1 MLKNSVN
8 QCAVGGGCKRSELLR
23 VGELLVVSMLARR
36 PAFRASITGVAFA
49 LCGALLS
56 ACNLTSGG
64 ESGTAPPDA
73 TDRIRATDL
82 QPRFPAPAESANT
95 GDRGG
100 QRDAS
105 YYGTSGRAVE
115 VAAAP
120 VPAPNGG
127 EGYDFNFEN
136 TPVTTVAKVILGDIL
151 GSGYTIDPRVQGTVT
166 LTSGR
171 PVPKNDVLYVL
182 ESALRTSNVALVR
195 ERTGYRLVPAPEAVG
210 SAGVDPERDPAAG
223 YGITVIP
230 LQYASVQTVT
240 KLLDSFASKPGAIRA
255 DQARNLLLVQGTG
268 SERRAALDTVMSFDR
283 DWMRGQS
290 VGIYPI
296 RNTTPEPV
304 MAELEKI
311 IDSGEGGLNQNLV
324 KLQAIARMNAVLVVS
339 KKPELLRTV
348 ATWIHRLDNSETAST
363 GVKVYRVRYGD
374 ARQIA
379 RLLNDIFLGG
389 GGAGA
394 LDSAGS
400 QIAPGAGLSGM
411 STFDRLTGA
420 SQGSTGV
427 GGSPTPTNQAPLGS
441 GFGGSGLVGAGG
453 VPSPNTGGPI
463 RGGGEPAPATPS
475 AATNTLAPGGAGPGG
490 PAQAVL
496 PGVRITADV
505 VNNALLIYS
514 NQENYRIIERAINQ
528 LDRPLLQVAIDLTIA
543 EVTLNDKLGY
553 GVQTLLTSANL
564 GLPTGTGQ
572 AINTLAA
579 QPLAQVFP
587 GANILV
593 GTLSN
598 PQIIIN
604 ALHEYTDVKVLSNPS
619 LVVLDHQTAT
629 LQVGDQVPITTGTA
643 TVLSANNA
651 VVNTIN
657 YQNTGIILRVVP
669 RINSNGK
676 VTLDIEQEIS
686 NVSPNSQTG
695 SLTPTISQRRVKSS
709 ISVVTGQTVLLAGL
723 ISETQSRART
733 GIPFL
738 DQVPVLG
745 DAAASANSKA
755 LTRTE
760 LIIFIRPQVIKDGVD
775 AAAVAEELRSRLRG
789 GKYGQQE
796 PVPGAAETT
805 APQVLR

>member
-1 MLKNSVN
+1 MAGAAVVI
-8 QCAVGGGCKRSELLR
+8 CA
-23 VGELLVVSMLARR
+23 
-36 PAFRASITGVAFA
+36 
-49 LCGALLS
+49 ALLS
-56 ACNLTSGG
+56 ACNLTAGG
-64 ESGTAPPDA
+64 ESGTAPPDS
-73 TDRIRATDL
+73 TDRIRAADL
-82 QPRFPAPAESANT
+82 QPRFPTPPEGANT
-95 GDRGG
+95 GGRG

-105 YYGTSGRAVE
+105 YYGSGTAVQ
-115 VAAAP
+115 VAEAP
-120 VPAPNGG
+120 VPTSGGG

-136 TPVTTVAKVILGDIL
+136 TPVTSVAKVILGDIL
-151 GSGYTIDPRVQGTVT
+151 GVGYTIDPRVQGTVT

-171 PVPKNDVLYVL
+171 PVPKSDVLYVL
-182 ESALRTSNVALVR
+182 ESALRTSNVALVH

-210 SAGVDPERDPAAG
+210 SAGIDPEHDPAAG
-223 YGITVIP
+223 FGITAIP
-230 LQYASVQTVT
+230 LRFVSVQTVT
-240 KLLDSFASKPGAIRA
+240 KLLDSFAAKPGAIRA
-255 DQARNLLLVQGTG
+255 DQARNILLVQGTG
-268 SERRAALDTVMSFDR
+268 AERRAALETVMSFDR

-311 IDSGEGGLNQNLV
+311 VDSGEGGLSQNMV
-324 KLQAIARMNAVLVVS
+324 KLQPIARMNAILVVS
-339 KKPELLRTV
+339 KKPELLRAI

-389 GGAGA
+389 GGAGS
-394 LDSAGS
+394 LDTAAN
-400 QIAPGAGLSGM
+400 QIAPGAGLSGQ

-427 GGSPTPTNQAPLGS
+427 PGSPVPPTQAPLGT
-441 GFGGSGLVGAGG
+441 GFAGSGLVGPGG
-453 VPSPNTGGPI
+453 TAVPSTGPPGAGTI
-463 RGGGEPAPATPS
+463 RGGAETGS
-475 AATNTLAPGGAGPGG
+475 AVANALLPGGGG
-490 PAQAVL
+490 PAGGPNQAVL
-496 PGVRITADV
+496 PGVRITADI

-514 NQENYRIIERAINQ
+514 NQESYRIIERAINQ

-543 EVTLNDKLGY
+543 EVTLNDQLNY

-564 GLPTGTGQ
+564 GLPAGTGQ
-572 AINTLAA
+572 AINTAIT
-579 QPLAQVFP
+579 QPLAQAFP

-593 GTLSN
+593 GTLAN
-598 PQIIIN
+598 PQVIIN
-604 ALHEYTDVKVLSNPS
+604 ALHQYTEVKVLSNPS

-686 NVSPNSQTG
+686 NVSPNSATG

-723 ISETQSRART
+723 ISETQSRGRN

-738 DQVPVLG
+738 DQIPVLG
-745 DAAASANSKA
+745 DAASTGNSKSLA
-755 LTRTE
+755 RTE

-789 GKYGQQE
+789 GKYGQGE
-796 PVPGAAETT
+796 PVPGSAQPPS
-805 APQVLR
+805 PQVVR

>member
-8 QCAVGGGCKRSELLR
+8 HSRAGAVVAQRLSR
-23 VGELLVVSMLARR
+23 VGELLVVCRLARR
-36 PAFRASITGVAFA
+36 PAFRALLAGAAIAV
-49 LCGALLS
+49 CGALLS
-56 ACNLTSGG
+56 ACNLTVGG

-73 TDRIRATDL
+73 VDRVRQADL
-82 QPRFPAPAESANT
+82 QPRFPAPSEGANT
-95 GDRGG
+95 GAAGG
-100 QRDAS
+100 PRATS
-105 YYGTSGRAVE
+105 YYGSRPIET
-115 VAAAP
+115 AAP
-120 VPAPNGG
+120 VPTPGGG
-127 EGYDFNFEN
+127 EGYEFNFEN
-136 TPVTTVAKVILGDIL
+136 TPVITVAKVILGDIL
-151 GSGYTIDPRVQGTVT
+151 GAGYTIDPRVQGTVS

-171 PVPKNDVLYVL
+171 PVPKSDVLYVL

-195 ERTGYRLVPAPEAVG
+195 ERTGYRLVPAPEAIG
-210 SAGVDPERDPAAG
+210 SAAVDPQRDPEAG

-230 LQYASVQTVT
+230 LQYVSVQTVS
-240 KLLDSFASKPGAIRA
+240 KLIDSFAAKPGSIRA
-255 DQARNLLLVQGTG
+255 DQSRNLLLVQGTAA
-268 SERRAALDTVMSFDR
+268 ERRAALDTVLSFDR

-304 MAELEKI
+304 MTELEKI
-311 IDSGEGGLNQNLV
+311 IDSGENGLNQNLV
-324 KLQAIARMNAVLVVS
+324 KLQAIARMNAILVVS

-348 ATWIHRLDNSETAST
+348 ATWINRLDNSETAST

-379 RLLNDIFLGG
+379 RLLNDIFLGSG
-389 GGAGA
+389 GGAIDTA
-394 LDSAGS
+394 AN

-427 GGSPTPTNQAPLGS
+427 GGSPTPPNQAPIGS
-441 GFGGSGLVGAGG
+441 GFGGSGLVGPGG
-453 VPSPNTGGPI
+453 TPSPTTGGPI
-463 RGGGEPAPATPS
+463 RGGGTETPGAPS
-475 AATNTLAPGGAGPGG
+475 NTLAPGPAAGGGPGG
-490 PAQAVL
+490 SGAVL

-514 NQENYRIIERAINQ
+514 NRENYLIIERAIHQ

-572 AINTLAA
+572 AINTAVA

-593 GTLSN
+593 GTLAN

-604 ALHEYTDVKVLSNPS
+604 ALHTYTDVKVLSNPS
-619 LVVLDHQTAT
+619 LVVLDHQVAT

-686 NVSPNSQTG
+686 NVSPSSQTG

-723 ISETQSRART
+723 ISETQSRARNS
-733 GIPFL
+733 IPFL

-745 DAAASANSKA
+745 DAAST
-755 LTRTE
+755 LTQKSLARTE
-760 LIIFIRPQVIKDGVD
+760 LIIFIRPQVIRDSVD
-775 AAAVAEELRSRLRG
+775 AAAVAEELRSRMRG
-789 GKYGQQE
+789 GKYGQSE
-796 PVPGAAETT
+796 PVPGAAESPS
-805 APQVLR
+805 PQVLR

>member
-1 MLKNSVN
+1 MRAWLAGAAI
-8 QCAVGGGCKRSELLR
+8 AVS
-23 VGELLVVSMLARR
+23 
-36 PAFRASITGVAFA
+36 
-49 LCGALLS
+49 GALLA
-56 ACNLTSGG
+56 ACNITSFG
-64 ESGTAPPDA
+64 EKGNASPDA

-82 QPRFPAPAESANT
+82 QPRFPAPAEGANT
-95 GDRGG
+95 GLGGG
-100 QRDAS
+100 QRSAS
-105 YYGTSGRAVE
+105 YYGSGTQVE
-115 VAAAP
+115 AAAAP
-120 VPAPNGG
+120 QPAPGAG
-127 EGYDFNFEN
+127 EGYEFNFEN

-151 GSGYTIDPRVQGTVT
+151 GAGYTIDPRVQGTVT
-166 LTSGR
+166 LTSGH
-171 PVPKNDVLYVL
+171 PVPKNDVLFVL

-210 SAGVDPERDPAAG
+210 SAGVDPGRTPEPG

-230 LQYASVQTVT
+230 LQYVSVQTVT
-240 KLLDSFASKPGAIRA
+240 KLLDSFAAKPGSIRA
-255 DQARNLLLVQGTG
+255 DQSRNLLLVQGSG
-268 SERRAALDTVMSFDR
+268 AERRAALDTVLSFDR

-304 MAELEKI
+304 MTELEKI

-324 KLQAIARMNAVLVVS
+324 KVQPIARMNAILVVTR
-339 KKPELLRTV
+339 KPELLRRV
-348 ATWIHRLDNSETAST
+348 ATWINRLDNSETAST

-389 GGAGA
+389 SGGGAIDTA
-394 LDSAGS
+394 AN
-400 QIAPGAGLSGM
+400 QIAPGGGTAGM

-420 SQGSTGV
+420 TQSSATTP
-427 GGSPTPTNQAPLGS
+427 GGLPQSPAMGAGLGGGGLGS
-441 GFGGSGLVGAGG
+441 GGL
-453 VPSPNTGGPI
+453 
-463 RGGGEPAPATPS
+463 GGGRGLGA
-475 AATNTLAPGGAGPGG
+475 APGGSATPAGAESLRTGEAPAVPTNALAAGGGG
-490 PAQAVL
+490 PSGAGAVL

-528 LDRPLLQVAIDLTIA
+528 LDRPQLQVAIDLTIA
-543 EVTLNDKLGY
+543 EVTLNDKLNY

-564 GLPTGTGQ
+564 GLPTSTGQ
-572 AINTLAA
+572 AINTAIA

-587 GANILV
+587 GANILI
-593 GTLSN
+593 GTLAN

-619 LVVLDHQTAT
+619 LVVLDHQIAT

-686 NVSPNSQTG
+686 NVSPNSAAG

-709 ISVVTGQTVLLAGL
+709 IAVVTGQTVLLAGL

-733 GIPFL
+733 GIPFF
-738 DQVPVLG
+738 DQIPVLG
-745 DAAASANSKA
+745 DAASTHNEKA
-755 LTRTE
+755 LMRTE
-760 LIIFIRPQVIKDGVD
+760 LIIFIRPQVIRDSVD
-775 AAAVAEELRSRLRG
+775 AAVVAEELRSRLRG
-789 GKYGQQE
+789 GKVGE
-796 PVPGAAETT
+796 VAPPGAAETPT
-805 APQVLR
+805 PQVVR

>member
-1 MLKNSVN
+1 V
-8 QCAVGGGCKRSELLR
+8 CR
-23 VGELLVVSMLARR
+23 LARR
-36 PAFRASITGVAFA
+36 PAVRALLAGVGIAV
-49 LCGALLS
+49 CGALLS
-56 ACNLTSGG
+56 ACNLTAGG

-73 TDRIRATDL
+73 VDRVRGADL
-82 QPRFPAPAESANT
+82 QPRFPAPSEGANT
-95 GDRGG
+95 GAAGG
-100 QRDAS
+100 PRAAS
-105 YYGTSGRAVE
+105 YYGSAPVE
-115 VAAAP
+115 AAAP
-120 VPAPNGG
+120 VPTPGGG
-127 EGYDFNFEN
+127 EGYEFNFEN
-136 TPVTTVAKVILGDIL
+136 TPVITVAKVILGDIL
-151 GSGYTIDPRVQGTVT
+151 GAGYTIDPRVQGTVT
-166 LTSGR
+166 LTSGH

-210 SAGVDPERDPAAG
+210 SAGVDPRRDPEAG

-230 LQYASVQTVT
+230 LQYVSVQTVS
-240 KLLDSFASKPGAIRA
+240 KLLDSFAAKPGSIRA
-255 DQARNLLLVQGTG
+255 DQSRNLLLVQGTG
-268 SERRAALDTVMSFDR
+268 AERRAALDTVLSFDR

-304 MAELEKI
+304 MTELEKI

-324 KLQAIARMNAVLVVS
+324 KLQPIARMNAILVVS

-348 ATWIHRLDNSETAST
+348 ATWINRLDNSETAST

-379 RLLNDIFLGG
+379 RLLNDIFLGSG
-389 GGAGA
+389 GGA
-394 LDSAGS
+394 LDTAAN

-427 GGSPTPTNQAPLGS
+427 GGSPTPPAQAPVGT

-453 VPSPNTGGPI
+453 TPSPTTGGPI
-463 RGGGEPAPATPS
+463 RGGGAETPAVP
-475 AATNTLAPGGAGPGG
+475 TNTLAAGPAAGGG
-490 PAQAVL
+490 PAGTAAVL

-505 VNNALLIYS
+505 VNNALLIYANRES
-514 NQENYRIIERAINQ
+514 YLIIERAIHQ

-572 AINTLAA
+572 AINTAIA

-593 GTLSN
+593 GTLAN

-604 ALHEYTDVKVLSNPS
+604 ALHNYTDVKVLSNPS
-619 LVVLDHQTAT
+619 LVVLDHQVAT

-745 DAAASANSKA
+745 DAASTLNQKS

-760 LIIFIRPQVIKDGVD
+760 LIIFIRPQVIRDSVD
-775 AAAVAEELRSRLRG
+775 AAAVAEELRSRMRG
-789 GKYGQQE
+789 GKYGQSE
-796 PVPGAAETT
+796 PVPGAAETPS
-805 APQVLR
+805 PQVVR

>member
-1 MLKNSVN
+1 MLGAAL
-8 QCAVGGGCKRSELLR
+8 AVS
-23 VGELLVVSMLARR
+23 
-36 PAFRASITGVAFA
+36 
-49 LCGALLS
+49 GALLA
-56 ACNLTSGG
+56 ACNLTVGG
-64 ESGTAPPDA
+64 EQGQAPPDS

-82 QPRFPAPAESANT
+82 SPRFPTPPEGAQ
-95 GDRGG
+95 GG
-100 QRDAS
+100 GAGPRAAS
-105 YYGTSGRAVE
+105 YYGSASEGTSVE

-120 VPAPNGG
+120 EGAAGG
-127 EGYDFNFEN
+127 GDGYDLNFEN

-151 GSGYTIDPRVQGTVT
+151 GAGYIIDPRVQGTVT
-166 LTSGR
+166 LTSGH
-171 PVPKNDVLYVL
+171 PVPKKDVLFVL

-210 SAGVDPERDPAAG
+210 SAGVDPDHSAEAG
-223 YGITVIP
+223 FGITAIP
-230 LQYASVQTVT
+230 LQYVSVQTVT
-240 KLLDSFASKPGAIRA
+240 KLLDSFAAKPGAIRA
-255 DQARNLLLVQGTG
+255 DQSHNMLLVQGTG
-268 SERRAALDTVMSFDR
+268 SERRAALDTVLSFDR

-304 MAELEKI
+304 MTELEKI

-324 KLQAIARMNAVLVVS
+324 KLQPIARMNAILVVS
-339 KKPELLRTV
+339 RKAELLRRV
-348 ATWIHRLDNSETAST
+348 ATWINRLDNSETAST

-389 GGAGA
+389 GGGA
-394 LDSAGS
+394 IDTAAN
-400 QIAPGAGLSGM
+400 QIAPGGGLSGM

-420 SQGSTGV
+420 TQSSAATPGGLPASPQTNVNITQG
-427 GGSPTPTNQAPLGS
+427 GGGLGGGG
-441 GFGGSGLVGAGG
+441 GFGGPGGFGSPGGLGGAPGTAGRPGSPASAQRAAEAAG
-453 VPSPNTGGPI
+453 VPTNSLLATGG
-463 RGGGEPAPATPS
+463 GGGGQGNAILS
-475 AATNTLAPGGAGPGG
+475 
-490 PAQAVL
+490 
-496 PGVRITADV
+496 GVRITADV
-505 VNNALLIYS
+505 VNNALLIYA
-514 NQENYRIIERAINQ
+514 NQENYRVIERAINQ
-528 LDRPLLQVAIDLTIA
+528 LDRPQLQVAIDLTIA
-543 EVTLNDKLGY
+543 EVTLNDQLNY
-553 GVQTLLTSANL
+553 GVQSLLTAANL

-572 AINTLAA
+572 AINTAVT

-593 GTLSN
+593 GTLAN
-598 PQIIIN
+598 PQVIIN
-604 ALHEYTDVKVLSNPS
+604 ALHQFTQVKVLSNPS

-669 RINSNGK
+669 RINTNGK

-686 NVSPNSQTG
+686 NVSPNSTTG

-723 ISETQSRART
+723 ISETQSRARN

-738 DQVPVLG
+738 DQIPVLG
-745 DAAASANSKA
+745 DAASTVNTKQLA
-755 LTRTE
+755 RTE
-760 LIIFIRPQVIKDGVD
+760 LIIFIRPQVIRDSVD

-789 GKYGQQE
+789 GKYGQSE
-796 PVPGAAETT
+796 PVPGPAETPT
-805 APQVLR
+805 PQVLR

>member
-1 MLKNSVN
+1 MAGAAI
-8 QCAVGGGCKRSELLR
+8 AV
-23 VGELLVVSMLARR
+23 
-36 PAFRASITGVAFA
+36 T
-49 LCGALLS
+49 GALLS
-56 ACNLTSGG
+56 ACNLTAGG
-64 ESGTAPPDA
+64 EGGQAPPDA
-73 TDRIRATDL
+73 MDRIRATDL
-82 QPRFPAPAESANT
+82 QPRFPAPSEGANT
-95 GDRGG
+95 GGRGE
-100 QRDAS
+100 RAAS
-105 YYGTSGRAVE
+105 YYGSGTAVE

-120 VPAPNGG
+120 IPAPGGG
-127 EGYDFNFEN
+127 EGYELNFEN

-151 GSGYTIDPRVQGTVT
+151 GAGYTIDPRVQGTVT

-171 PVPKNDVLYVL
+171 AVPKSDVLFVL

-210 SAGVDPERDPAAG
+210 SAGVDRTPEAG
-223 YGITVIP
+223 YGITAIP
-230 LQYASVQTVT
+230 LQYVSVQTVM
-240 KLLDSFASKPGAIRA
+240 KLLDTFASKPGAIRA
-255 DQARNLLLVQGTG
+255 DQSRNLLLVQGTG
-268 SERRAALDTVMSFDR
+268 AERRAALDTVMSFDA

-304 MAELEKI
+304 MTELEKI
-311 IDSGEGGLNQNLV
+311 VDSGEGGLNQNLV
-324 KLQAIARMNAVLVVS
+324 KLQPIARMNAILVVT
-339 KKPELLRTV
+339 KKAELLRTV
-348 ATWIHRLDNSETAST
+348 ATWINRLDNSASAST

-394 LDSAGS
+394 LDSAAS
-400 QIAPGAGLSGM
+400 QIAPGGGLGGM

-420 SQGSTGV
+420 SQSSGGV
-427 GGSPTPTNQAPLGS
+427 QGSPQPPAQAPVGS
-441 GFGGSGLVGAGG
+441 GFGGSGLVGPGG
-453 VPSPNTGGPI
+453 TPSPTTGGTI
-463 RGGGEPAPATPS
+463 RGGGTTVIEAQHAGV
-475 AATNTLAPGGAGPGG
+475 ATNTLAPGGGGPGAG
-490 PAQAVL
+490 GAGAVL
-496 PGVRITADV
+496 TGVRITADV
-505 VNNALLIYS
+505 VNNSLLIYS

-528 LDRPLLQVAIDLTIA
+528 LDRPQLQVAIDLTIA
-543 EVTLNDKLGY
+543 EVTLNDKLNY

-572 AINTLAA
+572 AINTALA
-579 QPLAQVFP
+579 QPLAQTFP

-593 GTLSN
+593 GTLAN

-604 ALHEYTDVKVLSNPS
+604 ALHNYTDVKVLSNPS
-619 LVVLDHQTAT
+619 LVVLDNQVAT

-676 VTLDIEQEIS
+676 VTLDVEQEIS
-686 NVSPNSQTG
+686 SVSPNSAPG

-709 ISVVTGQTVLLAGL
+709 IAVVTGQTVLLAGL
-723 ISETQSRART
+723 ISETQARARN

-738 DQVPVLG
+738 DQIPVLG
-745 DAAASANSKA
+745 DAASTLNQKA
-755 LTRTE
+755 LSRTE
-760 LIIFIRPQVIKDGVD
+760 LIIFIRPQVIRDSVD

-789 GKYGQQE
+789 GKYGQTD
-796 PVPGAAETT
+796 PVPGAAETPT
-805 APQVLR
+805 PQVLR

>member
-1 MLKNSVN
+1 M
-8 QCAVGGGCKRSELLR
+8 A
-23 VGELLVVSMLARR
+23 
-36 PAFRASITGVAFA
+36 GVALA
-49 LCGALLS
+49 VCGALLS
-56 ACNLTSGG
+56 ACNLTAGG
-64 ESGTAPPDA
+64 ESGAAPPDSM
-73 TDRIRATDL
+73 DRVRATDL
-82 QPRFPAPAESANT
+82 QPRFPTTPEGVNT
-95 GDRGG
+95 GGRG

-105 YYGTSGRAVE
+105 YYGSGTPPIE

-120 VPAPNGG
+120 VPTTAGG

-136 TPVTTVAKVILGDIL
+136 TPVTSVAKVILGDIL
-151 GSGYTIDPRVQGTVT
+151 GVGYTIDPRVQGTVT

-171 PVPKNDVLYVL
+171 PVPKSDVLYVL
-182 ESALRTSNVALVR
+182 ESALRTSNVALVH

-210 SAGVDPERDPAAG
+210 SAGVDPARDPSAG
-223 YGITVIP
+223 YGITAIP
-230 LQYASVQTVT
+230 LQYVSVQTVT
-240 KLLDSFASKPGAIRA
+240 KLLDSFAAKPGAIRA

-268 SERRAALDTVMSFDR
+268 AERRAALDTVMSFDR

-304 MAELEKI
+304 MTELEKI
-311 IDSGEGGLNQNLV
+311 VDSGEGGLNQNMV
-324 KLQAIARMNAVLVVS
+324 KLQPIARMNAILVVS
-339 KKPELLRTV
+339 KKPELLRAV
-348 ATWIHRLDNSETAST
+348 AAWIHRLDNSETAST

-389 GGAGA
+389 GAGA
-394 LDSAGS
+394 LDTAAN

-420 SQGSTGV
+420 SQGSAGV
-427 GGSPTPTNQAPLGS
+427 GGSPTPPNQAPLGS
-441 GFGGSGLVGAGG
+441 GFANSGLVGAGG
-453 VPSPNTGGPI
+453 TPSPTTGGAPI
-463 RGGGEPAPATPS
+463 RGTTDVGALRAATEPGGV
-475 AATNTLAPGGAGPGG
+475 ATNTLTPGGGGPGG
-490 PAQAVL
+490 PGQAIL

-505 VNNALLIYS
+505 VNNALLIYA

-543 EVTLNDKLGY
+543 EVTLNDQLNY

-572 AINTLAA
+572 AINAVA
-579 QPLAQVFP
+579 QPLSQTFP

-593 GTLSN
+593 GSLAN
-598 PQIIIN
+598 PQIVIN
-604 ALHEYTDVKVLSNPS
+604 ALHQYTEVKVLSNPS
-619 LVVLDHQTAT
+619 LVVLDHQVAT

-669 RINSNGK
+669 RINTNGK

-723 ISETQSRART
+723 INETQSRARN

-745 DAAASANSKA
+745 DAASTLNSKQ
-755 LTRTE
+755 LMRTE

-775 AAAVAEELRSRLRG
+775 AASVAEELRSQMRG
-789 GKYGQQE
+789 GKYGQGE
-796 PVPGAAETT
+796 PVPGAAQPPS
-805 APQVLR
+805 PQVVR

>member
-1 MLKNSVN
+1 MAGAAVAI
-8 QCAVGGGCKRSELLR
+8 CA
-23 VGELLVVSMLARR
+23 
-36 PAFRASITGVAFA
+36 
-49 LCGALLS
+49 ALLS
-56 ACNLTSGG
+56 ACNLTAGG
-64 ESGTAPPDA
+64 ESGTAPPDS
-73 TDRIRATDL
+73 TDRIRAADL
-82 QPRFPAPAESANT
+82 QPRFPTPPEGANT
-95 GDRGG
+95 GGRG

-105 YYGTSGRAVE
+105 YYGSGTAVQ
-115 VAAAP
+115 VAEAP
-120 VPAPNGG
+120 VPTSGGG

-136 TPVTTVAKVILGDIL
+136 TPVTSVAKVILGDIL
-151 GSGYTIDPRVQGTVT
+151 GVGYTIDPRVQGTVT

-171 PVPKNDVLYVL
+171 PVPKSDVLYVL
-182 ESALRTSNVALVR
+182 ESALRTSNVALVH

-210 SAGVDPERDPAAG
+210 SAAVDPDHDPAAG
-223 YGITVIP
+223 FGITAIP
-230 LQYASVQTVT
+230 LQFVSVQTVT
-240 KLLDSFASKPGAIRA
+240 KLLDSFAAKPGAIRA
-255 DQARNLLLVQGTG
+255 DQARNILLVQGTG
-268 SERRAALDTVMSFDR
+268 AERRAALETVMSFDR

-311 IDSGEGGLNQNLV
+311 VDSGEGGLSQNMV
-324 KLQAIARMNAVLVVS
+324 KLQPIARMNAILVVS
-339 KKPELLRTV
+339 KKPEMLRAI

-389 GGAGA
+389 GGVGS
-394 LDSAGS
+394 LDSAAN

-420 SQGSTGV
+420 SQGSATV
-427 GGSPTPTNQAPLGS
+427 GGSPTPPNQAPIGS
-441 GFGGSGLVGAGG
+441 GFGSSGLVGPGG
-453 VPSPNTGGPI
+453 TPSPTTGGGPI
-463 RGGGEPAPATPS
+463 RGAVAEPPPAG
-475 AATNTLAPGGAGPGG
+475 ATNTLAPGGGGLGGPGG
-490 PAQAVL
+490 PNQAVL
-496 PGVRITADV
+496 PGVRITADI

-514 NQENYRIIERAINQ
+514 NQESYRIIERAINQ

-543 EVTLNDKLGY
+543 EVTLNDQLNY

-564 GLPTGTGQ
+564 GLPAGTGQ
-572 AINTLAA
+572 AINTAIT

-598 PQIIIN
+598 PQVIIN
-604 ALHEYTDVKVLSNPS
+604 ALHQYTEVKVLSNPS

-686 NVSPNSQTG
+686 NVSPNSATG

-723 ISETQSRART
+723 ISETQSRARN

-738 DQVPVLG
+738 DQIPVLG
-745 DAAASANSKA
+745 DAASTVNSKSLA
-755 LTRTE
+755 RTE

-789 GKYGQQE
+789 GKYGQGE
-796 PVPGAAETT
+796 PVPGSAQPPS
-805 APQVLR
+805 PQVVR

>member
-1 MLKNSVN
+1 MAG
-8 QCAVGGGCKRSELLR
+8 AV
-23 VGELLVVSMLARR
+23 LA
-36 PAFRASITGVAFA
+36 V
-49 LCGALLS
+49 CGALLS
-56 ACNLTSGG
+56 ACNLTAGG
-64 ESGTAPPDA
+64 ESGTAPPDSV
-73 TDRIRATDL
+73 DRIRQTDL
-82 QPRFPAPAESANT
+82 SPRFPSAPEGANT
-95 GDRGG
+95 GGRG

-105 YYGTSGRAVE
+105 YYGSGTPPVE

-120 VPAPNGG
+120 VPTNGGG

-151 GSGYTIDPRVQGTVT
+151 GAGYTIDPRVQGTVT

-171 PVPKNDVLYVL
+171 PVPKSDVLYVL
-182 ESALRTSNVALVR
+182 ESALRTSNVALVH

-210 SAGVDPERDPAAG
+210 SAAVDPEHDPAAG
-223 YGITVIP
+223 FGITAIP
-230 LQYASVQTVT
+230 LQYVSVQTVT
-240 KLLDSFASKPGAIRA
+240 KLLDSFAAKPGAIRA
-255 DQARNLLLVQGTG
+255 DQARNILLVQGTG
-268 SERRAALDTVMSFDR
+268 AERRAALETVMSFDR

-304 MAELEKI
+304 MTELEKI
-311 IDSGEGGLNQNLV
+311 IDSGEGGLNQSMV
-324 KLQAIARMNAVLVVS
+324 KLQPIARMNAILVVS

-389 GGAGA
+389 GGSGA
-394 LDSAGS
+394 LDTAAN

-427 GGSPTPTNQAPLGS
+427 GGSPTPPNQAPLGS
-441 GFGGSGLVGAGG
+441 GFANSGLVGPGG
-453 VPSPNTGGPI
+453 TPSANTGGPI
-463 RGGGEPAPATPS
+463 RGGGEPKPAVPG
-475 AATNTLAPGGAGPGG
+475 AETNALLPGGGEPGGAG
-490 PAQAVL
+490 QAVL

-543 EVTLNDKLGY
+543 EVTLNDQLNY

-564 GLPTGTGQ
+564 GLPSGTGQ
-572 AINTLAA
+572 AINTAIA

-593 GTLSN
+593 GTMAN
-598 PQIIIN
+598 PQVIIN
-604 ALHEYTDVKVLSNPS
+604 ALHQYTEVKVLSNPS

-676 VTLDIEQEIS
+676 VTLDIQQEIS

-695 SLTPTISQRRVKSS
+695 SLTPTISQRRVQSS

-723 ISETQSRART
+723 ISETQSRARN

-745 DAAASANSKA
+745 DAASTVNSKS
-755 LTRTE
+755 LQRTE

-775 AAAVAEELRSRLRG
+775 AAAVAEELRSRMRG
-789 GKYGQQE
+789 GKYGQGE
-796 PVPGAAETT
+796 PVPGAAQPPS
-805 APQVLR
+805 PQVVR

>member
-1 MLKNSVN
+1 VFR
-8 QCAVGGGCKRSELLR
+8 VLLA
-23 VGELLVVSMLARR
+23 G
-36 PAFRASITGVAFA
+36 ASIAVCA
-49 LCGALLS
+49 ALLS

-73 TDRIRATDL
+73 VDRIRQTDL
-82 QPRFPAPAESANT
+82 QPRFPAPSEGANT
-95 GDRGG
+95 GGG
-100 QRDAS
+100 GPRSAS
-105 YYGTSGRAVE
+105 YYGRSPVE
-115 VAAAP
+115 AAAP
-120 VPAPNGG
+120 VPTASGG
-127 EGYDFNFEN
+127 EGYELNFEN
-136 TPVTTVAKVILGDIL
+136 TPVVTVAKVILGDIL
-151 GSGYTIDPRVQGTVT
+151 GAGYTIDPRVQGTVT
-166 LTSGR
+166 LTSGH

-210 SAGVDPERDPAAG
+210 SAGVDPRGDPEAG

-230 LQYASVQTVT
+230 LQYVSVQTVT
-240 KLLDSFASKPGAIRA
+240 KLLDSFAAKPGAIRA
-255 DQARNLLLVQGTG
+255 DQSRNLLVVQGT
-268 SERRAALDTVMSFDR
+268 SAERRAALDTVLSFDR

-304 MAELEKI
+304 LTELEKI

-324 KLQAIARMNAVLVVS
+324 KLQPIARMNAILVVS

-348 ATWIHRLDNSETAST
+348 ATWINRLDNSETAST

-379 RLLNDIFLGG
+379 RLLNDIFLGSGG
-389 GGAGA
+389 GGAIDTA
-394 LDSAGS
+394 AN

-427 GGSPTPTNQAPLGS
+427 GGSPTPPAQAPVGT
-441 GFGGSGLVGAGG
+441 GFGGSGLVGPGG
-453 VPSPNTGGPI
+453 TPSPTTGGPI
-463 RGGGEPAPATPS
+463 RGGGEAPTPAAPG
-475 AATNTLAPGGAGPGG
+475 AATNTLAPGGGGLGGPGG
-490 PAQAVL
+490 SGAIL

-505 VNNALLIYS
+505 VNNALLIYA
-514 NQENYRIIERAINQ
+514 NRENYRIIERAIQQ

-564 GLPTGTGQ
+564 GFPTGTGQ
-572 AINTLAA
+572 AINTAIA
-579 QPLAQVFP
+579 QPLLQTFP
-587 GANILV
+587 GANILI
-593 GTLSN
+593 GTLAN

-604 ALHEYTDVKVLSNPS
+604 ALHNYTDVKVLSNPS
-619 LVVLDHQTAT
+619 LVVLDHQVAT

-657 YQNTGIILRVVP
+657 YQNTGIILRVMP

-676 VTLDIEQEIS
+676 VSLDIEQEIS

-723 ISETQSRART
+723 ISETQSRARN

-745 DAAASANSKA
+745 DAASTLNQKA

-760 LIIFIRPQVIKDGVD
+760 LIIFIRPQVIRDSVD
-775 AAAVAEELRSRLRG
+775 AAAVAEELRSRMRG
-789 GKYGQQE
+789 GKYGQSE
-796 PVPGAAETT
+796 PVPGAAEPPS
-805 APQVLR
+805 PQVLR

>member
-1 MLKNSVN
+1 VTGAAI
-8 QCAVGGGCKRSELLR
+8 AV
-23 VGELLVVSMLARR
+23 A
-36 PAFRASITGVAFA
+36 
-49 LCGALLS
+49 GALLS
-56 ACNLTSGG
+56 GCNLTAGG
-64 ESGTAPPDA
+64 EGGQAPPDA
-73 TDRIRATDL
+73 MDRIRTTDL
-82 QPRFPAPAESANT
+82 QPRFPAPSEGANT
-95 GDRGG
+95 GGRGE
-100 QRDAS
+100 RAAS
-105 YYGTSGRAVE
+105 YYGSGTAVE

-120 VPAPNGG
+120 IPAPGGG
-127 EGYDFNFEN
+127 EGYELNFEN

-151 GSGYTIDPRVQGTVT
+151 GAGYTIDPRVQGTVT

-171 PVPKNDVLYVL
+171 AVPKSDVLFVL
-182 ESALRTSNVALVR
+182 ESALRSSTVALVR

-210 SAGVDPERDPAAG
+210 STGVDRTPEAG

-230 LQYASVQTVT
+230 LQYVSVQTVM
-240 KLLDSFASKPGAIRA
+240 KLLDTFASKPGAIRA
-255 DQARNLLLVQGTG
+255 DQSRNLLLVQGTG
-268 SERRAALDTVMSFDR
+268 AERRAALDTVMSFDA

-304 MAELEKI
+304 MTELEKI
-311 IDSGEGGLNQNLV
+311 VDSGEGGLNQNLV
-324 KLQAIARMNAVLVVS
+324 KLQPIARMNAILVVT
-339 KKPELLRTV
+339 KKAELLRTV
-348 ATWIHRLDNSETAST
+348 ATWINRLDNSASAST

-389 GGAGA
+389 GGVGT
-394 LDSAGS
+394 LDSAAS
-400 QIAPGAGLSGM
+400 QIAPGGGLGGM

-420 SQGSTGV
+420 SQGSGGV
-427 GGSPTPTNQAPLGS
+427 QGSPQPPTQAPTGT
-441 GFGGSGLVGAGG
+441 GFGASGLIGPGG
-453 VPSPNTGGPI
+453 TPSPTTGGPI
-463 RGGGEPAPATPS
+463 RGGTTTTAEAQHAGI
-475 AATNTLAPGGAGPGG
+475 ATNTLAPGGGPAGPGG
-490 PAQAVL
+490 AGAVL
-496 PGVRITADV
+496 TGVRITADV
-505 VNNALLIYS
+505 VNNSLLIYS

-528 LDRPLLQVAIDLTIA
+528 LDRPQLQVAIDLTIA
-543 EVTLNDKLGY
+543 EVTLNDKLNY

-572 AINTLAA
+572 AINTALA
-579 QPLAQVFP
+579 QPLVQTFP

-593 GTLSN
+593 GTLAN

-604 ALHEYTDVKVLSNPS
+604 ALHNYTDVKVLSNPS
-619 LVVLDHQTAT
+619 LVVLDNQVAT

-676 VTLDIEQEIS
+676 VTLDVEQEIS
-686 NVSPNSQTG
+686 SVSPNSAPG

-709 ISVVTGQTVLLAGL
+709 IAVVTGQTVLLAGL
-723 ISETQSRART
+723 ISETQARARN

-738 DQVPVLG
+738 DQIPVLG
-745 DAAASANSKA
+745 DAASTLNQKA
-755 LTRTE
+755 LSRTE
-760 LIIFIRPQVIKDGVD
+760 LIIFIRPQVIRDSVD

-789 GKYGQQE
+789 GKYGQTE
-796 PVPGAAETT
+796 PVPGAAETPT
-805 APQVLR
+805 PQVLR

>member
-1 MLKNSVN
+1 LRALLAGAGIAV
-8 QCAVGGGCKRSELLR
+8 CA
-23 VGELLVVSMLARR
+23 
-36 PAFRASITGVAFA
+36 
-49 LCGALLS
+49 ALLS
-56 ACNLTSGG
+56 ACNLTAGG
-64 ESGTAPPDA
+64 ESGTAPPDSM
-73 TDRIRATDL
+73 DRVRGTDL
-82 QPRFPAPAESANT
+82 QPRFPAPSEAGNT
-95 GDRGG
+95 GAGREP
-100 QRDAS
+100 RSTS
-105 YYGTSGRAVE
+105 YYGSAPVE
-115 VAAAP
+115 AAAP
-120 VPAPNGG
+120 VPTPGGG
-127 EGYDFNFEN
+127 EGYELNFEN
-136 TPVTTVAKVILGDIL
+136 TPVVTVAKVILGDIL
-151 GSGYTIDPRVQGTVT
+151 GAGYTIDPRVQGTVT
-166 LTSGR
+166 LTSGH

-182 ESALRTSNVALVR
+182 ESALRTSNVALVH

-210 SAGVDPERDPAAG
+210 SAGVDPHRDPEAG

-230 LQYASVQTVT
+230 LQYVSVQTVT
-240 KLLDSFASKPGAIRA
+240 KLLDSFAAKPGSIRA
-255 DQARNLLLVQGTG
+255 DQSRNLLLVQGTG
-268 SERRAALDTVMSFDR
+268 AERRAALDTVLSFDR

-304 MAELEKI
+304 MTELEKI

-324 KLQAIARMNAVLVVS
+324 KLQPIGRMNAILVVS
-339 KKPELLRTV
+339 KKPELLRAV
-348 ATWIHRLDNSETAST
+348 ATWINRLDNSETAST

-389 GGAGA
+389 GGGA
-394 LDSAGS
+394 IDTAAN

-420 SQGSTGV
+420 SQGSASV
-427 GGSPTPTNQAPLGS
+427 GGSPTPPAQAPVGS
-441 GFGGSGLVGAGG
+441 GFGGSGLVGPGG
-453 VPSPNTGGPI
+453 TPSPTAGTGPI
-463 RGGGEPAPATPS
+463 RGGVTEPPG
-475 AATNTLAPGGAGPGG
+475 AAAGTNTLTHGGAGPGG
-490 PAQAVL
+490 AGQAIL

-505 VNNALLIYS
+505 VNNALLIYA
-514 NQENYRIIERAINQ
+514 NRENYRIIERAIQQ

-543 EVTLNDKLGY
+543 EVTLNDQLGY

-564 GLPTGTGQ
+564 GLPTNTGQ
-572 AINTLAA
+572 AINTAIA

-593 GTLSN
+593 GTMAN

-604 ALHEYTDVKVLSNPS
+604 ALHQYTNVKVLSNPS

-669 RINSNGK
+669 RINTNGK

-723 ISETQSRART
+723 ISETQSRARN

-745 DAAASANSKA
+745 DAASSLNQKSLA
-755 LTRTE
+755 RTE
-760 LIIFIRPQVIKDGVD
+760 LIIFIRPQVIRDSVD
-775 AAAVAEELRSRLRG
+775 AASVAEELRSRMRG
-789 GKYGQQE
+789 GKYGQGE
-796 PVPGAAETT
+796 PVPGAAEPPS
-805 APQVLR
+805 PQVLR

>member
-1 MLKNSVN
+1 
-8 QCAVGGGCKRSELLR
+8 
-23 VGELLVVSMLARR
+23 VGELLVLCRLARR
-36 PAFRASITGVAFA
+36 PTFRALLAGAGIA

-56 ACNLTSGG
+56 ACNLTAGG

-73 TDRIRATDL
+73 VDRVRQADL
-82 QPRFPAPAESANT
+82 QPRFPAPSEGANT
-95 GDRGG
+95 GAAGG
-100 QRDAS
+100 PRATS
-105 YYGTSGRAVE
+105 YYGSAPVE
-115 VAAAP
+115 AAAP
-120 VPAPNGG
+120 VPTPNGG
-127 EGYDFNFEN
+127 EGYELNFEN
-136 TPVTTVAKVILGDIL
+136 TPVVTVAKVILGDIL
-151 GSGYTIDPRVQGTVT
+151 GTGYTIDPRVQGTVT
-166 LTSGR
+166 LTSGH
-171 PVPKNDVLYVL
+171 PVPKSDVLYVL

-210 SAGVDPERDPAAG
+210 SAGVDPRRDPEAG

-230 LQYASVQTVT
+230 LQYVSVQTVT
-240 KLLDSFASKPGAIRA
+240 KLLDSFAAKPGAIRA
-255 DQARNLLLVQGTG
+255 DQSRNLLLVQGTAG
-268 SERRAALDTVMSFDR
+268 DRRAALDTVLSFDR

-304 MAELEKI
+304 MTELEKI
-311 IDSGEGGLNQNLV
+311 IDSGEGGLNQTLV
-324 KLQAIARMNAVLVVS
+324 KLQPIARMNAILVVS
-339 KKPELLRTV
+339 KKPELLRAV
-348 ATWIHRLDNSETAST
+348 ATWINRLDNSETRST

-379 RLLNDIFLGG
+379 RLLNDIFLGSG
-389 GGAGA
+389 GGAIDTA
-394 LDSAGS
+394 AN

-427 GGSPTPTNQAPLGS
+427 GGSPTPPTQAPVGT
-441 GFGGSGLVGAGG
+441 GFGGSGLVGPGG
-453 VPSPNTGGPI
+453 TPSPTTGGGPI
-463 RGGGEPAPATPS
+463 RGAGTETPAVPA
-475 AATNTLAPGGAGPGG
+475 NTLAPGAAAGGGPGG
-490 PAQAVL
+490 PGGTGAIL

-505 VNNALLIYS
+505 VNNALLIYA
-514 NQENYRIIERAINQ
+514 NQENYRIIERAILQ

-564 GLPTGTGQ
+564 GLPSGTGQ
-572 AINTLAA
+572 AINTAIA
-579 QPLAQVFP
+579 QPLVQAFP

-593 GTLSN
+593 GTLAN

-604 ALHEYTDVKVLSNPS
+604 ALHNYTDVKVLSNPS
-619 LVVLDHQTAT
+619 LVVLDHQVAT

-723 ISETQSRART
+723 IAEVQSRARN

-738 DQVPVLG
+738 DQIPVLG
-745 DAAASANSKA
+745 DAASTLNQKSLA
-755 LTRTE
+755 RTE
-760 LIIFIRPQVIKDGVD
+760 LIIFIRPQVIRDSVD
-775 AAAVAEELRSRLRG
+775 AASVAEELRSRMRG
-789 GKYGQQE
+789 GKYGQGQ
-796 PVPGAAETT
+796 PVPGAAETPS
-805 APQVLR
+805 PQVVR

>member
-1 MLKNSVN
+1 M
-8 QCAVGGGCKRSELLR
+8 CR
-23 VGELLVVSMLARR
+23 LARR
-36 PAFRASITGVAFA
+36 PAFRALLAGAGIAV
-49 LCGALLS
+49 CGALLS
-56 ACNLTSGG
+56 ACNLTAGG

-73 TDRIRATDL
+73 VDRIRQTDL
-82 QPRFPAPAESANT
+82 QPRFPAPSEGANT
-95 GDRGG
+95 GATGG
-100 QRDAS
+100 PRAAS
-105 YYGTSGRAVE
+105 YYGSAPIE
-115 VAAAP
+115 AAAP
-120 VPAPNGG
+120 VPTPGGG
-127 EGYDFNFEN
+127 EGYEFNFEN
-136 TPVTTVAKVILGDIL
+136 TPVITVAKVILGDIL
-151 GSGYTIDPRVQGTVT
+151 GAGYTIDPRVQGTVS
-166 LTSGR
+166 LTSGH

-210 SAGVDPERDPAAG
+210 SAGVDPRRDPEAG

-230 LQYASVQTVT
+230 LQFVSVQTVT
-240 KLLDSFASKPGAIRA
+240 KLLDSFAAKPGSIRA
-255 DQARNLLLVQGTG
+255 DQSRNLLLVQGTG
-268 SERRAALDTVMSFDR
+268 AERRAALDTVLSFDR

-304 MAELEKI
+304 MTELEKI

-324 KLQAIARMNAVLVVS
+324 KLQPIARMNAILVVS

-348 ATWIHRLDNSETAST
+348 ATWINRLDNSETAST

-379 RLLNDIFLGG
+379 KLLNDIFIGSG
-389 GGAGA
+389 GGA
-394 LDSAGS
+394 LDTAAN

-427 GGSPTPTNQAPLGS
+427 GGSPTPPAQAPVGT
-441 GFGGSGLVGAGG
+441 GFGGSGLVGPGG
-453 VPSPNTGGPI
+453 TPSPTTGGPI
-463 RGGGEPAPATPS
+463 RGGGAETPAVP
-475 AATNTLAPGGAGPGG
+475 TNTLAPGPAAGGGPGG
-490 PAQAVL
+490 TAAIL

-505 VNNALLIYS
+505 VNNALLIYANRES
-514 NQENYRIIERAINQ
+514 YLIIERAIHQ

-572 AINTLAA
+572 AINTAVA

-593 GTLSN
+593 GTLAN

-604 ALHEYTDVKVLSNPS
+604 ALHNYTDVKVLSNPS
-619 LVVLDHQTAT
+619 LVVLDHQVAT

-723 ISETQSRART
+723 INETQSRART

-745 DAAASANSKA
+745 DAASTLNQKA

-760 LIIFIRPQVIKDGVD
+760 LIIFIRPQVIRDSVD
-775 AAAVAEELRSRLRG
+775 AAAVAEELRSRMRG
-789 GKYGQQE
+789 GKYGQWE
-796 PVPGAAETT
+796 PVPGAAETPT
-805 APQVLR
+805 PQVLR

>member
-1 MLKNSVN
+1 M
-8 QCAVGGGCKRSELLR
+8 
-23 VGELLVVSMLARR
+23 
-36 PAFRASITGVAFA
+36 RAPIVGVALA
-49 LCGALLS
+49 ICAALLS
-56 ACNLTSGG
+56 GCNLTAGG
-64 ESGTAPPDA
+64 ESGTASPDS
-73 TDRIRATDL
+73 TDRIRQADL
-82 QPRFPAPAESANT
+82 TPRFPTPPEGANT
-95 GDRGG
+95 GGRG
-100 QRDAS
+100 QHEAS
-105 YYGTSGRAVE
+105 YYGSGTTIQMS
-115 VAAAP
+115 AAP
-120 VPAPNGG
+120 APTTGG
-127 EGYDFNFEN
+127 GDGYDFNFEN
-136 TPVTTVAKVILGDIL
+136 TPVTSIAKVILGDIL
-151 GSGYTIDPRVQGTVT
+151 GVGYTIDPRVQGTVT

-171 PVPKNDVLYVL
+171 PVPKSDVLYVL
-182 ESALRTSNVALVR
+182 ESALRTSNVALVH

-210 SAGVDPERDPAAG
+210 SAGIDPDRDPAAG
-223 YGITVIP
+223 FGITAIP
-230 LQYASVQTVT
+230 LQFVSVQTVT
-240 KLLDSFASKPGAIRA
+240 KLLDSFAAKPGAIRA

-268 SERRAALDTVMSFDR
+268 AERRAALDTVMSFDR

-311 IDSGEGGLNQNLV
+311 IDSGEGGLSQGLV
-324 KLQAIARMNAVLVVS
+324 KLQPIARMNAVLVVS
-339 KKPELLRTV
+339 KKPELLRAV

-389 GGAGA
+389 GGAGS
-394 LDSAGS
+394 LDTAAN

-420 SQGSTGV
+420 SQGGTGV
-427 GGSPTPTNQAPLGS
+427 GGSPTPPGQAPIGS
-441 GFGGSGLVGAGG
+441 GFAGSGLVGPGG
-453 VPSPNTGGPI
+453 TPSPTTGGGPI
-463 RGGGEPAPATPS
+463 RGTTDVTQLRGGTE
-475 AATNTLAPGGAGPGG
+475 AAGGANTLTPGGGGPGG
-490 PAQAVL
+490 PGQAVL

-543 EVTLNDKLGY
+543 EVTLNDQLNY
-553 GVQTLLTSANL
+553 GVQTLLTTANL
-564 GLPTGTGQ
+564 GLPSGTGQ
-572 AINTLAA
+572 AINTAIA
-579 QPLAQVFP
+579 QPLAQAFP

-593 GTLSN
+593 GTLAN
-598 PQIIIN
+598 PQVIIN
-604 ALHEYTDVKVLSNPS
+604 ALHQYTEVKVLSNPS

-686 NVSPNSQTG
+686 NVSPNSATG

-723 ISETQSRART
+723 IAETQSRARN
-733 GIPFL
+733 GIPFI
-738 DQVPVLG
+738 DQIPVLG
-745 DAAASANSKA
+745 DAASTVNSKQ
-755 LTRTE
+755 LVRTE

-775 AAAVAEELRSRLRG
+775 AAAVAEEVRSRIRG
-789 GKYGQQE
+789 GKYGQGE
-796 PVPGAAETT
+796 PVPGSAQPPS
-805 APQVLR
+805 PQVVR

>member
-1 MLKNSVN
+1 LLAGAGIAV
-8 QCAVGGGCKRSELLR
+8 CA
-23 VGELLVVSMLARR
+23 
-36 PAFRASITGVAFA
+36 
-49 LCGALLS
+49 ALLS
-56 ACNLTSGG
+56 ACNLTAGG
-64 ESGTAPPDA
+64 EQGQAPPDSM
-73 TDRIRATDL
+73 DRIRQTDL
-82 QPRFPAPAESANT
+82 QPRFPAPTESANT
-95 GDRGG
+95 GAGG
-100 QRDAS
+100 QRAAS
-105 YYGTSGRAVE
+105 YYGSSPVE
-115 VAAAP
+115 AATP
-120 VPAPNGG
+120 VPTPGGG
-127 EGYDFNFEN
+127 EGYEFNFEN
-136 TPVTTVAKVILGDIL
+136 TPVSTVAKVILGDIL
-151 GSGYTIDPRVQGTVT
+151 GAGYIIDPRVQGTVS
-166 LTSGR
+166 LTSGH
-171 PVPKNDVLYVL
+171 PVPKNDVLFVL

-210 SAGVDPERDPAAG
+210 SAGADMRRDPEPG

-230 LQYASVQTVT
+230 LQYVSVQTVT
-240 KLLDSFASKPGAIRA
+240 KLLDSFAAKPGSIRA
-255 DQARNLLLVQGTG
+255 DQSRNLLLVQGSG
-268 SERRAALDTVMSFDR
+268 AERRAAVDTVLSFDR

-304 MAELEKI
+304 MTELEKI

-324 KLQAIARMNAVLVVS
+324 KLQPIARMNAILVVS
-339 KKPELLRTV
+339 KKPELLRTI
-348 ATWIHRLDNSETAST
+348 ATWINRLDNSETAST

-379 RLLNDIFLGG
+379 RLLNDIFLGSG
-389 GGAGA
+389 GGAIDTA
-394 LDSAGS
+394 AN

-420 SQGSTGV
+420 SQGGTAV
-427 GGSPTPTNQAPLGS
+427 PGSPTPPAQAPIGT
-441 GFGGSGLVGAGG
+441 GFASSGLVGAGG
-453 VPSPNTGGPI
+453 TPAPSTGAPGTTI
-463 RGGGEPAPATPS
+463 RGGAEAPPA
-475 AATNTLAPGGAGPGG
+475 AATNTLQPGGGGPGG
-490 PAQAVL
+490 VQPIL

-505 VNNALLIYS
+505 VNNALLIYA
-514 NQENYRIIERAINQ
+514 NQESYRIIERAINQ
-528 LDRPLLQVAIDLTIA
+528 LDRPQLQVAIDLTIA
-543 EVTLNDKLGY
+543 EVALNDNLNY

-572 AINTLAA
+572 AINTLAT

-593 GTLSN
+593 GTLAN
-598 PQIIIN
+598 PQVIIN
-604 ALHEYTDVKVLSNPS
+604 ALHQYTNVKVLSNPS

-669 RINSNGK
+669 RINTNGK

-686 NVSPNSQTG
+686 NVSPNSPTG

-723 ISETQSRART
+723 ISETQSRARN

-745 DAAASANSKA
+745 DAASTVNQKQ
-755 LTRTE
+755 LQRTE
-760 LIIFIRPQVIKDGVD
+760 LIIFIRPQVIRDSVD
-775 AAAVAEELRSRLRG
+775 AAAVAEELRSRMRG
-789 GKYGQQE
+789 GKYGQGE
-796 PVPGAAETT
+796 PVPGAAETPT
-805 APQVLR
+805 PQVVR

>member
-1 MLKNSVN
+1 
-8 QCAVGGGCKRSELLR
+8 
-23 VGELLVVSMLARR
+23 
-36 PAFRASITGVAFA
+36 
-49 LCGALLS
+49 
-56 ACNLTSGG
+56 
-64 ESGTAPPDA
+64 
-73 TDRIRATDL
+73 
-82 QPRFPAPAESANT
+82 
-95 GDRGG
+95 
-100 QRDAS
+100 
-105 YYGTSGRAVE
+105 
-115 VAAAP
+115 
-120 VPAPNGG
+120 
-127 EGYDFNFEN
+127 
-136 TPVTTVAKVILGDIL
+136 
-151 GSGYTIDPRVQGTVT
+151 
-166 LTSGR
+166 
-171 PVPKNDVLYVL
+171 VPKSDVLYVL
-182 ESALRTSNVALVR
+182 ESALRTSNVALVH

-210 SAGVDPERDPAAG
+210 SAGIDPDRDPAAG
-223 YGITVIP
+223 FGITAIP
-230 LQYASVQTVT
+230 LQFVSVQTVM
-240 KLLDSFASKPGAIRA
+240 KLLDSFAAKPGAIRA
-255 DQARNLLLVQGTG
+255 DQARNMLLVQGTG
-268 SERRAALDTVMSFDR
+268 AERRAALDTVMSFDR

-311 IDSGEGGLNQNLV
+311 VDSGEGGLSQHLV
-324 KLQAIARMNAVLVVS
+324 KLQPIARMNAILVVS
-339 KKPELLRTV
+339 KKPELLRAI

-389 GGAGA
+389 GGAGS
-394 LDSAGS
+394 LDTAAN

-427 GGSPTPTNQAPLGS
+427 GGSPTPPNQAPIGS
-441 GFGGSGLVGAGG
+441 GFGSSGLVGPGG
-453 VPSPNTGGPI
+453 TPSPNTGGPI
-463 RGGGEPAPATPS
+463 RGGGEPPNPATLGGG
-475 AATNTLAPGGAGPGG
+475 TNTLAPGGGGLGGPGG
-490 PAQAVL
+490 PGQAVL

-543 EVTLNDKLGY
+543 EVTLNDQLNY
-553 GVQTLLTSANL
+553 GVQTLLQSANL
-564 GLPTGTGQ
+564 GLPSGTGQ
-572 AINTLAA
+572 AINTAIT

-593 GTLSN
+593 GTLAN

-604 ALHEYTDVKVLSNPS
+604 ALHQYTEVKVLSNPS

-686 NVSPNSQTG
+686 NVSPNSATG

-723 ISETQSRART
+723 ISETQSRGRN

-738 DQVPVLG
+738 DQIPVLG
-745 DAAASANSKA
+745 DAASTGNSKSLA
-755 LTRTE
+755 RTE

-789 GKYGQQE
+789 GKYGQGE
-796 PVPGAAETT
+796 PVPGAAQPPS
-805 APQVLR
+805 PQVVR

>member
-1 MLKNSVN
+1 V
-8 QCAVGGGCKRSELLR
+8 CR
-23 VGELLVVSMLARR
+23 LARR
-36 PAFRASITGVAFA
+36 PGFRALLAGAGLAVCA
-49 LCGALLS
+49 ALLS
-56 ACNLTSGG
+56 ACNLTAGG

-73 TDRIRATDL
+73 VDRIRGADL
-82 QPRFPAPAESANT
+82 QPRFPTPSEGANT
-95 GDRGG
+95 GGRSP
-100 QRDAS
+100 RAAS
-105 YYGTSGRAVE
+105 YYGSSPVE
-115 VAAAP
+115 AAAP
-120 VPAPNGG
+120 VPTAGGG
-127 EGYDFNFEN
+127 EGYEFNFEN
-136 TPVTTVAKVILGDIL
+136 TPVVTVAKVILGDIL
-151 GSGYTIDPRVQGTVT
+151 GAGYTIDPRVQGTVT
-166 LTSGR
+166 LTSGH

-195 ERTGYRLVPAPEAVG
+195 ERAGYRLVPAPEAVG
-210 SAGVDPERDPAAG
+210 SAGVDRGDPEAG
-223 YGITVIP
+223 FGITVIP
-230 LQYASVQTVT
+230 LQYVSVQTVT
-240 KLLDSFASKPGAIRA
+240 KLLDSFAAKPGAIRA
-255 DQARNLLLVQGTG
+255 DQSRNLLMVQGT
-268 SERRAALDTVMSFDR
+268 SAERRAALDTVLSFDR

-304 MAELEKI
+304 MTELEKI

-324 KLQAIARMNAVLVVS
+324 KLQQIARMNAILVVS

-348 ATWIHRLDNSETAST
+348 GTWINRLDNSETAST

-379 RLLNDIFLGG
+379 RLLNDIFLGSGG
-389 GGAGA
+389 GGAIDTA
-394 LDSAGS
+394 AN

-427 GGSPTPTNQAPLGS
+427 GGSPTPPSQAPIGT
-441 GFGGSGLVGAGG
+441 GFGSSGLVGPGG
-453 VPSPNTGGPI
+453 TPSPTTGGGPI
-463 RGGGEPAPATPS
+463 RGTTDVTQLRGATEAGGVPA
-475 AATNTLAPGGAGPGG
+475 NTLAPGGGGLGGPGG
-490 PAQAVL
+490 PGAIL

-505 VNNALLIYS
+505 VNNALLIYA
-514 NQENYRIIERAINQ
+514 NRENYRIIERAIQQ

-572 AINTLAA
+572 AINTAIA
-579 QPLAQVFP
+579 QPLVQTFP
-587 GANILV
+587 GANILI
-593 GTLSN
+593 GTLAN

-604 ALHEYTDVKVLSNPS
+604 ALHNYTDVKVLSNPS
-619 LVVLDHQTAT
+619 LVVLDHQIAT

-676 VTLDIEQEIS
+676 VSLDIEQEIS
-686 NVSPNSQTG
+686 NVSPNSATG

-723 ISETQSRART
+723 ISETQSRARNS
-733 GIPFL
+733 IPFL

-745 DAAASANSKA
+745 DAASTLTQKS

-760 LIIFIRPQVIKDGVD
+760 LIIFIRPQVIRDSVD
-775 AAAVAEELRSRLRG
+775 AAAVAEELRSRMRG
-789 GKYGQQE
+789 GKYGQSE

>member
-1 MLKNSVN
+1 
-8 QCAVGGGCKRSELLR
+8 LR
-23 VGELLVVSMLARR
+23 APIV
-36 PAFRASITGVAFA
+36 GVALA
-49 LCGALLS
+49 ICAALLS
-56 ACNLTSGG
+56 GCNLTAGG
-64 ESGTAPPDA
+64 ESGTASPDS
-73 TDRIRATDL
+73 TDRIRQADL
-82 QPRFPAPAESANT
+82 TPRFPTPPEGANT
-95 GDRGG
+95 GGRG
-100 QRDAS
+100 QHEAS
-105 YYGTSGRAVE
+105 YYGSGTTIQMS
-115 VAAAP
+115 AAP
-120 VPAPNGG
+120 APSTGG
-127 EGYDFNFEN
+127 GDGYDFNFEN
-136 TPVTTVAKVILGDIL
+136 TPVTSVAKVILGDIL
-151 GSGYTIDPRVQGTVT
+151 GVGYTIDPRVQGTVT

-171 PVPKNDVLYVL
+171 PVPKSDVLYVL
-182 ESALRTSNVALVR
+182 ESALRTSNVALVH

-210 SAGVDPERDPAAG
+210 SAGIDPDRDPAAG
-223 YGITVIP
+223 FGITAIP
-230 LQYASVQTVT
+230 LQFVSVQTVT
-240 KLLDSFASKPGAIRA
+240 KLLDSFAAKPGAIRA

-268 SERRAALDTVMSFDR
+268 AERRAALDTVMSFDR

-311 IDSGEGGLNQNLV
+311 IDSGEGGLSQGLV
-324 KLQAIARMNAVLVVS
+324 KLQPIARMNAVLVVS
-339 KKPELLRTV
+339 KKPELLRAV

-389 GGAGA
+389 GGAGS
-394 LDSAGS
+394 LDTAAN

-420 SQGSTGV
+420 SQGGTGV
-427 GGSPTPTNQAPLGS
+427 GGSPTPPGQAPIGS
-441 GFGGSGLVGAGG
+441 GFAGSGLVGPGG
-453 VPSPNTGGPI
+453 TPSPTTGGGPI
-463 RGGGEPAPATPS
+463 RGTTDVTQLRGGTE
-475 AATNTLAPGGAGPGG
+475 AAGGANTLTPGGGGPGG
-490 PAQAVL
+490 PGQAVL

-543 EVTLNDKLGY
+543 EVTLNDQLNY
-553 GVQTLLTSANL
+553 GVQTLLTTANL
-564 GLPTGTGQ
+564 GLPSGTGQ
-572 AINTLAA
+572 AINTAIA
-579 QPLAQVFP
+579 QPLAQAFP

-593 GTLSN
+593 GTLAN
-598 PQIIIN
+598 PQVIIN
-604 ALHEYTDVKVLSNPS
+604 ALHQYTEVKVLSNPS

-686 NVSPNSQTG
+686 NVSPNSATG

-723 ISETQSRART
+723 IAETQSRARN
-733 GIPFL
+733 GIPFI
-738 DQVPVLG
+738 DQIPVLG
-745 DAAASANSKA
+745 DAASTVNSKQ
-755 LTRTE
+755 LVRTE

-789 GKYGQQE
+789 GKYGQGE
-796 PVPGAAETT
+796 PVPGQAQPPS
-805 APQVLR
+805 PQVVR

>member
-1 MLKNSVN
+1 MAGAAVAI
-8 QCAVGGGCKRSELLR
+8 CA
-23 VGELLVVSMLARR
+23 
-36 PAFRASITGVAFA
+36 
-49 LCGALLS
+49 ALLS
-56 ACNLTSGG
+56 ACNLTAGG
-64 ESGTAPPDA
+64 ESGTAPPDS
-73 TDRIRATDL
+73 TDRIRAADL
-82 QPRFPAPAESANT
+82 QPRFPTPPEGANT
-95 GDRGG
+95 GGRG

-105 YYGTSGRAVE
+105 YYGSGTAVQ
-115 VAAAP
+115 VAEAP
-120 VPAPNGG
+120 VPTSGGG

-136 TPVTTVAKVILGDIL
+136 TPVTSVAKVILGDIL
-151 GSGYTIDPRVQGTVT
+151 GVGYTIDPRVQGTVT

-171 PVPKNDVLYVL
+171 PVPKSDVLYVL
-182 ESALRTSNVALVR
+182 ESALRTSNVALVH

-210 SAGVDPERDPAAG
+210 SAGIDPEHDPAAG
-223 YGITVIP
+223 FGITAIP
-230 LQYASVQTVT
+230 LRFVSVQTVT
-240 KLLDSFASKPGAIRA
+240 KLLDSFAAKPGAIRA
-255 DQARNLLLVQGTG
+255 DQARNILLVQGTG
-268 SERRAALDTVMSFDR
+268 AERRAALETVMSFDR

-311 IDSGEGGLNQNLV
+311 VDSGEGGLSQNMV
-324 KLQAIARMNAVLVVS
+324 KLQPIARMNAILVVS
-339 KKPELLRTV
+339 KKPELLRAI

-389 GGAGA
+389 GGAGS
-394 LDSAGS
+394 LDTAAN
-400 QIAPGAGLSGM
+400 QIAPGAGLSGQ

-427 GGSPTPTNQAPLGS
+427 PGSPVPPTQAPLGT
-441 GFGGSGLVGAGG
+441 GFAGSGLVGPGG
-453 VPSPNTGGPI
+453 TAVPSTGPPGAGTI
-463 RGGGEPAPATPS
+463 RGGAETGS
-475 AATNTLAPGGAGPGG
+475 AVANALLPGGGG
-490 PAQAVL
+490 PAGGPNQAVL
-496 PGVRITADV
+496 PGVRITADI

-514 NQENYRIIERAINQ
+514 NQESYRIIERAINQ

-543 EVTLNDKLGY
+543 EVTLNDQLNY

-564 GLPTGTGQ
+564 GLPAGTGQ
-572 AINTLAA
+572 AINTAIT
-579 QPLAQVFP
+579 QPLAQAFP

-593 GTLSN
+593 GTLAN
-598 PQIIIN
+598 PQVIIN
-604 ALHEYTDVKVLSNPS
+604 ALHQYTEVKVLSNPS

-686 NVSPNSQTG
+686 NVSPNSATG

-723 ISETQSRART
+723 ISETQSRGRN

-738 DQVPVLG
+738 DQIPVLG
-745 DAAASANSKA
+745 DAASTGNSKSLA
-755 LTRTE
+755 RTE

-789 GKYGQQE
+789 GKYGQGE
-796 PVPGAAETT
+796 PVPGSAQPPS
-805 APQVLR
+805 PQVVR

>member
-1 MLKNSVN
+1 M
-8 QCAVGGGCKRSELLR
+8 CR
-23 VGELLVVSMLARR
+23 LARR
-36 PAFRASITGVAFA
+36 PALRASITGVAFV

-56 ACNLTSGG
+56 ACNLTAGG
-64 ESGTAPPDA
+64 ESGTAPPDP

-82 QPRFPAPAESANT
+82 QPRFPTPAEGANT
-95 GDRGG
+95 GARGG

-105 YYGTSGRAVE
+105 YYGSSTTVE
-115 VAAAP
+115 AAAAR
-120 VPAPNGG
+120 VPSTNGG

-151 GSGYTIDPRVQGTVT
+151 GAGYTIDPRVQGTVT

-195 ERTGYRLVPAPEAVG
+195 ERTGYRLVPAPEAIG

-223 YGITVIP
+223 FGITVIP
-230 LQYASVQTVT
+230 LQYASVQTVI
-240 KLLDSFASKPGAIRA
+240 KLLDSFAAKPGSIRA

-268 SERRAALDTVMSFDR
+268 AERRAALDTVMSFDR

-348 ATWIHRLDNSETAST
+348 ANWIHRLDNSETAST

-389 GGAGA
+389 GAGA
-394 LDSAGS
+394 LDTAAN

-427 GGSPTPTNQAPLGS
+427 GGSPTPPNQAPIGS
-441 GFGGSGLVGAGG
+441 GFGSSGLVGPGG
-453 VPSPNTGGPI
+453 NPSPTTGGGPI
-463 RGGGEPAPATPS
+463 RGATDISTLRGGTEAPGGLG
-475 AATNTLAPGGAGPGG
+475 TNALAPGGGGAGGPG
-490 PAQAVL
+490 QAVL

-543 EVTLNDKLGY
+543 EVTLNDQLGY

-572 AINTLAA
+572 AINTAIT

-604 ALHEYTDVKVLSNPS
+604 ALHQYTDVKVLSNPS
-619 LVVLDHQTAT
+619 LVVLDHQVAT

-745 DAAASANSKA
+745 DAAATTNSKA

-796 PVPGAAETT
+796 PVPGPAETT
-805 APQVLR
+805 APQVVR

>member
-1 MLKNSVN
+1 M
-8 QCAVGGGCKRSELLR
+8 AGTA
-23 VGELLVVSMLARR
+23 LA
-36 PAFRASITGVAFA
+36 I
-49 LCGALLS
+49 CGALLS
-56 ACNLTSGG
+56 ACNLTAGG

-73 TDRIRATDL
+73 TDRIRAADL
-82 QPRFPAPAESANT
+82 QPRFPTSGESANT
-95 GDRGG
+95 GARGG

-105 YYGTSGRAVE
+105 YYGTGRAVE
-115 VAAAP
+115 VTAAP
-120 VPAPNGG
+120 VPAGNGG

-151 GSGYTIDPRVQGTVT
+151 NAGYTIDPRVQGTVT

-210 SAGVDPERDPAAG
+210 SAGVDPARPPEAG
-223 YGITVIP
+223 YGITAIP

-240 KLLDSFASKPGAIRA
+240 KLLDSFATKPGAIRA
-255 DQARNLLLVQGTG
+255 DQSRNMLLVQGT
-268 SERRAALDTVMSFDR
+268 SAERQAALDTVMSFDR

-324 KLQAIARMNAVLVVS
+324 KLQPIARMNAILVVT

-348 ATWIHRLDNSETAST
+348 ANWIHRLDNSETAST

-389 GGAGA
+389 GGAGS
-394 LDSAGS
+394 LDTAAD
-400 QIAPGAGLSGM
+400 QIAPGAGLGGQ

-420 SQGSTGV
+420 TQSSAATPGGLPQPTQPTL
-427 GGSPTPTNQAPLGS
+427 GGSSGGLGGAPPS
-441 GFGGSGLVGAGG
+441 GFGGAPGGSSGLGGQGASSGLGGRPGVGAA
-453 VPSPNTGGPI
+453 TQ
-463 RGGGEPAPATPS
+463 GE
-475 AATNTLAPGGAGPGG
+475 TNTLFGGQRSGSGSAI
-490 PAQAVL
+490 L
-496 PGVRITADV
+496 SGVRITADV
-505 VNNALLIYS
+505 ANNALLIYS

-543 EVTLNDKLGY
+543 EVTLNDQLGY
-553 GVQTLLTSANL
+553 GVQTLLTSRNL

-572 AINTLAA
+572 AINTALT

-604 ALHEYTDVKVLSNPS
+604 ALHQYTDVKVLSNPS
-619 LVVLDHQTAT
+619 LVVLDHQTAN

-745 DAAASANSKA
+745 DAAATTNSKN
-755 LTRTE
+755 LNRTE

-805 APQVLR
+805 APQVVR